1 MMPPAITRRLALC
14 MPSLGNGGAERSMT
28 TLANECL
35 ALGWDVDL
43 VVLHSDDDDY
53 VDERSPQIN
62 VVELGVPRAMLAAS
76 SLVRYLRKRRPA
88 AVFSTLPN
96 MNCAVMLAAMAARSH
111 TRVVLREANVTSEYS
126 RRLRLLVSQLY
137 RRAYKIVAVSED
149 VRQGLV
155 KRLRLPEAR
164 VVVIRNAV
172 DTVHVRRMALGDP
185 LAPFL
190 EGGVPVILGVGRL
203 EPQKD
208 YVTLARAFAAVRSKQ
223 RCRLVIL
230 GRGSQEDELRRL
242 SAELGLGDDVMFP
255 GFDPNPF
262 AWMARCRVFVL
273 SSLHEGCP
281 NVLLQAVACGC
292 HIVATD
298 APGDARF
305 LLGNG
310 EFGELVPVGD
320 WQLMAKAIERA
331 LDKPIGIDCQ
341 ARVDQWL
348 SLFDVR
354 ETAVAYLSAA
364 GLPPRP
370 SAEVNAIPRRGERT

>member
-1 MMPPAITRRLALC
+1 
-14 MPSLGNGGAERSMT
+14 MT
-28 TLANECL
+28 MLANECS

-43 VVLHSDDDDY
+43 VVLHNEHDDY
-53 VDERSPQIN
+53 VDERSPRIN
-62 VVELGVPRAMLAAS
+62 IVELGAPRAMLAVP
-76 SLVRYLRKRRPA
+76 SLVRYFRKTCPV

-96 MNCAVMLAAMAARSH
+96 INCAVVLAMMAGGCCS
-111 TRVVLREANVTSEYS
+111 RVVLREADVSCEYS
-126 RRLRLLVSQLY
+126 WRLRLLVSQLY
-137 RRAYKIVAVSED
+137 RRAYGIVAVSED

-172 DTVHVRRMALGDP
+172 DTVQVRRMALGGP
-185 LAPFL
+185 VPAPV
-190 EGGVPVILGVGRL
+190 EDGVPVVLGVGRL
-203 EPQKD
+203 EPQKGFE
-208 YVTLARAFAAVRSKQ
+208 TLIRAFAAVRS
-223 RCRLVIL
+223 RPSCRLVIL
-230 GRGSQEDELRRL
+230 GRGSEENKLRGLTR
-242 SAELGLGDDVMFP
+242 ELGIGDDVIFP

-262 AWMARCRVFVL
+262 VWMSRCRVFVL

-298 APGDARF
+298 APGDTRF

-320 WQLMAKAIERA
+320 WQLMAKAVERA
-331 LDKPIGIDCQ
+331 LDKPRRIDCQ
-341 ARVDQWL
+341 TRVDQWL

-354 ETAVAYLSAA
+354 ETAIAYLKAA
-364 GLPPRP
+364 GLPPRS
-370 SAEVNAIPRRGERT
+370 SA